1 MKLLFF
7 SPSDTEVAEVE
18 KQCVEAGIPCEI
30 RHALHGRRP
39 HVDFDEAELW
49 ICNDRDSHRALMLCV
64 QSGVGFAKRPRG
76 SHLESWSDL
85 NEQNGEE
92 VENPDLDRQ
101 SESDAE
107 LHHAER
113 PCRQENHH
121 RHARHRG

>member
-30 RHALHGRRP
+30 RHALTGRRLK
-39 HVDFDEAELW
+39 VDFDEAELW

-76 SHLESWSDL
+76 PHLDSWSDL
-85 NEQNGEE
+85 NEQSDEE
-92 VENPDLDRQ
+92 AENPDLDRQ
-101 SESDAE
+101 AEPGAE
-107 LHHAER
+107 LHHTER
-113 PCRQENHH
+113 RCRHESK
-121 RHARHRG
+121 RHARHRN